1 MQGEREETCTISGE
15 GLKWRATETNLRASG
30 CLGQQAPEYWL
41 QKGEKGLCVAM
52 ETLKLMKL
60 CIKVGEIYVS
70 KLWFGKT

>member
-1 MQGEREETCTISGE
+1 MKERRRAQSQAKGLNGELQKPTC
-15 GLKWRATETNLRASG
+15 LRASG

-41 QKGEKGLCVAM
+41 QTGEKGLCVAM